1 MTPTPRNN
9 AAFTAHPPSRQ
20 LLRTAWESRHRGH
33 RAPGTGLAPRPPHTR
48 DGVAIAA
55 TTRWGH
61 CWDLFCRCMPGT
73 QLAPWAHLGHIC
85 PGHSQQTPHVANG
98 TASTAHTQVTAPQ
111 GHGQH
116 ACVVPQ
122 PPRGHARPGMTGTAG
137 TRWSRVGHGR
147 ASTARGGHS
156 CLGTSLGPVRAWDT
170 APWGPLMCGYV
181 VPGGPGCGGTA
192 TAMPRTGSP
201 RIIPCAWAGTPGAP
215 PICPPSPSRL
225 SLAAL
230 RHLPAAGGRR
240 EGPGGSEAAARF
252 LGGGGGRGPGSGV
265 HGKGRGTPG
274 GRGRSQDGPG
284 QGVPGRARQYRLCR
298 AVPGWAE
305 LCRAVPSCA
314 GLCQAVPSCA
324 RLC

>member
-1 MTPTPRNN
+1 MLPPHVGVTAGTFFAAACRGHSWHHGHIWGTSVRGTANKHHTWPTARPAPR
-9 AAFTAHPPSRQ
+9 THRSR
-20 LLRTAWESRHRGH
+20 LLRA
-33 RAPGTGLAPRPPHTR
+33 
-48 DGVAIAA
+48 
-55 TTRWGH
+55 
-61 CWDLFCRCMPGT
+61 
-73 QLAPWAHLGHIC
+73 
-85 PGHSQQTPHVANG
+85 
-98 TASTAHTQVTAPQ
+98 TASTR
-111 GHGQH
+111 
-116 ACVVPQ
+116 VVPQ
-122 PPRGHARPGMTGTAG
+122 PPRGHMSPGMTGTAG

-314 GLCQAVPSCA
+314 GLCRAVPSCA